1 MYQVNMADFNIRTDA
16 VDVEQIMRQIRARI
30 ESKRGVDY
38 TEQQIQELA
47 SVKLERFLDPKGVRS
62 DLVEQFRRVRDTKL
76 EAFQLDQELRT
87 GFDAEMLYGTHRGI
101 LRTMRRLLNPIL
113 KLFFNPNMLIHAI
126 HKQSGINALFE
137 AQVQF
142 LRHKAQQRDEVDVLY
157 YELVHNL
164 VLELT
169 RVGIENRNLKM
180 RLESLS
186 SRMDFDERR
195 ARALETV
202 VQYRPGTGPAREP
215 QQARPR
221 PPQDERPH
229 QQQPRP
235 APPPAPDQPADAQAS
250 ASPSASL
257 GTGPSASVEAGAAD
271 STTESNTARRRRRRR
286 RGRRGGRGRTPGD
299 AMAAGG
305 APTELASPEDSATP
319 PHGDPT
325 GDAAMDEGSDT
336 DFGDGPNDGPD
347 RDDSGDEPDPSA
359 Q

>member
-1 MYQVNMADFNIRTDA
+1 
-16 VDVEQIMRQIRARI
+16 
-30 ESKRGVDY
+30 
-38 TEQQIQELA
+38 
-47 SVKLERFLDPKGVRS
+47 
-62 DLVEQFRRVRDTKL
+62 
-76 EAFQLDQELRT
+76 
-87 GFDAEMLYGTHRGI
+87 
-101 LRTMRRLLNPIL
+101 
-113 KLFFNPNMLIHAI
+113 
-126 HKQSGINALFE
+126 
-137 AQVQF
+137 
-142 LRHKAQQRDEVDVLY
+142 VLY

-229 QQQPRP
+229 QQQSRP
-235 APPPAPDQPADAQAS
+235 APPPAPDQPADAQAA
-250 ASPSASL
+250 ASSSASL
-257 GTGPSASVEAGAAD
+257 GTPSTSLVGAGAAD
-271 STTESNTARRRRRRR
+271 LTPESTTARRRRRRR
-286 RGRRGGRGRTPGD
+286 RGRRGGRGRTPGE

-305 APTELASPEDSATP
+305 AATELTSPEDSATP

-325 GDAAMDEGSDT
+325 RDAAMDEGAET
-336 DFGDGPNDGPD
+336 DFEDGPNDGPD

>member
-1 MYQVNMADFNIRTDA
+1 MADFNIRTDA

-30 ESKRGVDY
+30 HEKRGVDY

-47 SVKLERFLDPKGVRS
+47 NVKLERFLDPKGVRS
-62 DLVEQFRRVRDTKL
+62 DLVEQFKRRREEKL
-76 EAFQLDQELRT
+76 EPFHLHPEASR

-101 LRTMRRLLNPIL
+101 LRLIRRLLNPIL
-113 KLFFNPNMLIHAI
+113 KLFFNPNTIIHAL
-126 HKQSGINALFE
+126 HKQSDINALYEGQFN
-137 AQVQF
+137 F
-142 LRHKAQQRDEVDVLY
+142 LRDKSQQRDDVDVLY

-195 ARALETV
+195 ARALEGV
-202 VQYRPGTGPAREP
+202 VQFRPGTGPAREP
-215 QQARPR
+215 VQQPARSFSPSEPPPPQPAAPSQPAAQQAQQA
-221 PPQDERPH
+221 PQAPA
-229 QQQPRP
+229 QGGQAAQPQLDAGP
-235 APPPAPDQPADAQAS
+235 GAGNDDQ
-250 ASPSASL
+250 
-257 GTGPSASVEAGAAD
+257 GG
-271 STTESNTARRRRRRR
+271 ESGTARRRRRRR

-299 AMAAGG
+299 NAAALTDVSSSGN
-305 APTELASPEDSATP
+305 SAAP

-325 GDAAMDEGSDT
+325 AHAARGNDSDEMGLAADADPGEDEG
-336 DFGDGPNDGPD
+336 
-347 RDDSGDEPDPSA
+347 PDPSE

>member
-1 MYQVNMADFNIRTDA
+1 MPDLNIRTDA

-30 ESKRGVDY
+30 QEKRGVDY

-47 SVKLERFLDPKGVRS
+47 NVKLERFLDPKGVRS
-62 DLVEQFRRVRDTKL
+62 DLVQQFKQARDRKL
-76 EAFQLDQELRT
+76 EPFQPEQY
-87 GFDAEMLYGTHRGI
+87 GFDAHMLYGSHRGI
-101 LRTMRRLLNPIL
+101 VRLFRKLLNPFL
-113 KLFFNPNMLIHAI
+113 KLLFNPNTLIQVL
-126 HKQSGINALFE
+126 HKQTEINALYE
-137 AQVQF
+137 KQF
-142 LRHKAQQRDEVDVLY
+142 YLLRDKSQQRDDVDVLY

-221 PPQDERPH
+221 PLQDERPP

-235 APPPAPDQPADAQAS
+235 APPPAPDQPADAQA
-250 ASPSASL
+250 AANPSASL
-257 GTGPSASVEAGAAD
+257 AAASPPPVGPGAAD
-271 STTESNTARRRRRRR
+271 STAESNTARRRRRRR
-286 RGRRGGRGRTPGD
+286 RGRRGGRGRTPGE

-305 APTELASPEDSATP
+305 APTELTSPEDSATP

-325 GDAAMDEGSDT
+325 GDAAMDESSDT
-336 DFGDGPNDGPD
+336 DFEDGPNDGPD